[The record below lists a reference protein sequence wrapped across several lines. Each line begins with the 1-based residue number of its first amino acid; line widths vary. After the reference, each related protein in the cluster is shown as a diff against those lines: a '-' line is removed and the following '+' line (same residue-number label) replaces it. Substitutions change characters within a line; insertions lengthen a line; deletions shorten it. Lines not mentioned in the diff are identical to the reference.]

1 MSEAFQY
8 IDILILAIIAGIV
21 LLRLRSVLGRRTGHE
36 KTDKTSYNYETPQTS
51 QEEKVIPIE
60 PKTSRSKREDGW
72 FDNDD
77 FLRGAANAYE
87 TIVTNFEN
95 GNKDALKSLL
105 SDDVLNSFSSVIDE
119 RNSKN
124 ETVEF
129 NFIGIEK
136 SEIVHKDLKKN
147 PMEVTVRFIS
157 EMITCIKNSKDE
169 VISGS
174 LNQVQKITDVWTF
187 EKIKD
192 ACIFTSWLRASSH
205 LCCQHPCIFG
215 RLLFYHWLLQYLN
228 R

>member
-51 QEEKVIPIE
+51 KEEKVIPIE
-60 PKTSRSKREDGW
+60 PKTTSSAREDGW
-72 FDNDD
+72 FNNDD

-95 GNKDALKSLL
+95 GNKDALKPLL

-136 SEIVHKDLKKN
+136 SEIVHKDLMKN

-187 EKIKD
+187 EKLKD
-192 ACIFTSWLRASSH
+192 KKSSN
-205 LCCQHPCIFG
+205 
-215 RLLFYHWLLQYLN
+215 WLLTATSD
-228 R
+228 

>member
-51 QEEKVIPIE
+51 KEEKVIPIE
-60 PKTSRSKREDGW
+60 PKTSSSAREDGW
-72 FDNDD
+72 FNNDD

-95 GNKDALKSLL
+95 GNKDALKPLL

-169 VISGS
+169 VVSGS

-192 ACIFTSWLRASSH
+192 KKSSN
-205 LCCQHPCIFG
+205 
-215 RLLFYHWLLQYLN
+215 WLLVATSD
-228 R
+228 

>member
-51 QEEKVIPIE
+51 KEEKVIPIE
-60 PKTSRSKREDGW
+60 PKTSPATREDGW

-77 FLRGAANAYE
+77 FLRGAVNAYE

-95 GNKDALKSLL
+95 GNKDALRSLL

-192 ACIFTSWLRASSH
+192 KKSSN
-205 LCCQHPCIFG
+205 
-215 RLLFYHWLLQYLN
+215 WLLAATSD
-228 R
+228 

>member
-60 PKTSRSKREDGW
+60 PKTSSSKREDGW

-119 RNSKN
+119 RNRKN

-192 ACIFTSWLRASSH
+192 KKSSN
-205 LCCQHPCIFG
+205 
-215 RLLFYHWLLQYLN
+215 WLLTATSD
-228 R
+228 

>member
-51 QEEKVIPIE
+51 KEEKVIPIE
-60 PKTSRSKREDGW
+60 PKTSSSTREDGW
-72 FDNDD
+72 FNNDD

-95 GNKDALKSLL
+95 GNKDALKPLL
-105 SDDVLNSFSSVIDE
+105 SDDVLNSFSLVIDE

-157 EMITCIKNSKDE
+157 EMITCIKNNKDE

-192 ACIFTSWLRASSH
+192 KKSSN
-205 LCCQHPCIFG
+205 
-215 RLLFYHWLLQYLN
+215 WLLAATSD
-228 R
+228 

>member
-36 KTDKTSYNYETPQTS
+36 KTDKTSYNYETPQTP

-60 PKTSRSKREDGW
+60 PKTAPSKREDGW

-192 ACIFTSWLRASSH
+192 KKSSN
-205 LCCQHPCIFG
+205 
-215 RLLFYHWLLQYLN
+215 WLLTATSD
-228 R
+228 

>member
-8 IDILILAIIAGIV
+8 LDILILAIIAGIV

-36 KTDKTSYNYETPQTS
+36 KTDKSSFNYETPQQAQT
-51 QEEKVIPIE
+51 EKVIEIK
-60 PKTSRSKREDGW
+60 PKGDVASREDGW
-72 FDNDD
+72 FDKDD
-77 FLRGAANAYE
+77 FLKGASNAYE

-95 GNKDALKSLL
+95 GNKEALKPLL
-105 SDDVLNSFSSVIDE
+105 SNDVMDSFSSVIDD
-119 RNSKN
+119 RNNKN
-124 ETVEF
+124 ESVEF

-147 PMEVTVRFIS
+147 PMEVSVRFIS

-187 EKIKD
+187 EKNQK
-192 ACIFTSWLRASSH
+192 SKGSN
-205 LCCQHPCIFG
+205 
-215 RLLFYHWLLQYLN
+215 WLLAATTD
-228 R
+228 

>member
-51 QEEKVIPIE
+51 QEEKVVPIE
-60 PKTSRSKREDGW
+60 PQTSSSKREDGW

-119 RNSKN
+119 RNRKN

-192 ACIFTSWLRASSH
+192 KKSSN
-205 LCCQHPCIFG
+205 
-215 RLLFYHWLLQYLN
+215 WLLAATSD
-228 R
+228 

>member
-60 PKTSRSKREDGW
+60 PKSSSSKREDGW

-157 EMITCIKNSKDE
+157 EMITCIKNGKDE

-192 ACIFTSWLRASSH
+192 KKSSN
-205 LCCQHPCIFG
+205 
-215 RLLFYHWLLQYLN
+215 WLLAATSD
-228 R
+228 

>member
-21 LLRLRSVLGRRTGHE
+21 LLRLRSVLGKRTGHE
-36 KTDKTSYNYETPQTS
+36 KTDKTSYNYEAPRQSQT
-51 QEEKVIPIE
+51 EKVIPIE
-60 PKTSRSKREDGW
+60 PEKSSSATTDSW

-77 FLRGAANAYE
+77 FLRGASNAYE
-87 TIVTNFEN
+87 MIVTNFEN

-105 SDDVLNSFSSVIDE
+105 SEDVMNSFSSVIDE

-147 PMEVTVRFIS
+147 PMEVSVRFIS

-174 LNQVQKITDVWTF
+174 LSQVQKITDIWTF
-187 EKIKD
+187 EKYSNRKG
-192 ACIFTSWLRASSH
+192 SN
-205 LCCQHPCIFG
+205 
-215 RLLFYHWLLQYLN
+215 WLLVATSD
-228 R
+228 

>member
-51 QEEKVIPIE
+51 KEEKVIPIE
-60 PKTSRSKREDGW
+60 PKTSSSTREDGW
-72 FDNDD
+72 FNNDD

-95 GNKDALKSLL
+95 GNKDALKPLL

-192 ACIFTSWLRASSH
+192 KKSSN
-205 LCCQHPCIFG
+205 
-215 RLLFYHWLLQYLN
+215 WLLTATSD
-228 R
+228 

>member
-36 KTDKTSYNYETPQTS
+36 KTDKTSYNYETPQQS
-51 QEEKVIPIE
+51 SEEKVVTIE
-60 PKTSRSKREDGW
+60 PKVSSGLREDGW

-77 FLRGAANAYE
+77 FLRGASNAYE

-95 GNKDALKSLL
+95 GNKDALKPLL
-105 SDDVLNSFSSVIDE
+105 SSEVLNSFTSVIDE

-192 ACIFTSWLRASSH
+192 KKTSN
-205 LCCQHPCIFG
+205 
-215 RLLFYHWLLQYLN
+215 WLLTATSD
-228 R
+228 

>member
-36 KTDKTSYNYETPQTS
+36 KTDKTSYNYETPQQS
-51 QEEKVIPIE
+51 SEEKIVTIE
-60 PKTSRSKREDGW
+60 PKVSSVSREDGW
-72 FDNDD
+72 FDKDD
-77 FLRGAANAYE
+77 FLRGASNAYE

-95 GNKDALKSLL
+95 GNKDALKPLL
-105 SDDVLNSFSSVIDE
+105 SNEVLNSFTSVIDE

-192 ACIFTSWLRASSH
+192 KKTSN
-205 LCCQHPCIFG
+205 
-215 RLLFYHWLLQYLN
+215 WLLTATSD
-228 R
+228 

>member
-51 QEEKVIPIE
+51 KEEKVISIE
-60 PKTSRSKREDGW
+60 PKTSSSAREEGW
-72 FDNDD
+72 FNNDD

-95 GNKDALKSLL
+95 GNKDALKPLL
-105 SDDVLNSFSSVIDE
+105 SDDVLISFSSVIDE

-169 VISGS
+169 VVSGS

-192 ACIFTSWLRASSH
+192 KKSSN
-205 LCCQHPCIFG
+205 
-215 RLLFYHWLLQYLN
+215 WLLAATSD
-228 R
+228 

>member
-36 KTDKTSYNYETPQTS
+36 KTDKTSYNYETPQKS
-51 QEEKVIPIE
+51 SEEKVVTIE
-60 PKTSRSKREDGW
+60 PKVASSSREDGW
-72 FDNDD
+72 FDKDD
-77 FLRGAANAYE
+77 FLRGASNAYE

-95 GNKDALKSLL
+95 GNKDALKPLL
-105 SDDVLNSFSSVIDE
+105 SNEVLNSFTSVIDE

-192 ACIFTSWLRASSH
+192 KKTSN
-205 LCCQHPCIFG
+205 
-215 RLLFYHWLLQYLN
+215 WLLTATSD
-228 R
+228 

>member
-8 IDILILAIIAGIV
+8 LDILILAIIAGIV

-36 KTDKTSYNYETPQTS
+36 KTDKSSFNYETPQQAQT
-51 QEEKVIPIE
+51 EKVIEIK
-60 PKTSRSKREDGW
+60 PKGDVSGREDGW
-72 FDNDD
+72 FDKDD
-77 FLRGAANAYE
+77 FLKGASNAYE

-95 GNKDALKSLL
+95 GNKEALKPLL
-105 SDDVLNSFSSVIDE
+105 SSDVMDSFSSVIDD
-119 RNSKN
+119 RNNKN
-124 ETVEF
+124 ESVEF

-147 PMEVTVRFIS
+147 PMEVSVRFIS

-187 EKIKD
+187 EKNQK
-192 ACIFTSWLRASSH
+192 SKGSN
-205 LCCQHPCIFG
+205 
-215 RLLFYHWLLQYLN
+215 WLLTATTD
-228 R
+228 

>member
-51 QEEKVIPIE
+51 KEEKVIPIE
-60 PKTSRSKREDGW
+60 PKTSSSAREDGW
-72 FDNDD
+72 FNNDD

-95 GNKDALKSLL
+95 GNKDALKPLL
-105 SDDVLNSFSSVIDE
+105 SDDVLNSFSTVIDE

-192 ACIFTSWLRASSH
+192 KKSSN
-205 LCCQHPCIFG
+205 
-215 RLLFYHWLLQYLN
+215 WLLAATSD
-228 R
+228 

>member
-60 PKTSRSKREDGW
+60 PKSSSSKREDGW

-187 EKIKD
+187 EKVKD
-192 ACIFTSWLRASSH
+192 NKS
-205 LCCQHPCIFG
+205 PN
-215 RLLFYHWLLQYLN
+215 WLLTATSD
-228 R
+228 

>member
-36 KTDKTSYNYETPQTS
+36 KTDKTSYNYETPQQS
-51 QEEKVIPIE
+51 SEEKVVTIE
-60 PKTSRSKREDGW
+60 PKVASSSREDGW
-72 FDNDD
+72 FDKDD
-77 FLRGAANAYE
+77 FLRGASNAYE

-95 GNKDALKSLL
+95 GNKDVLKPLL
-105 SDDVLNSFSSVIDE
+105 SNEVLNSFTSVIDE

-192 ACIFTSWLRASSH
+192 KKTSN
-205 LCCQHPCIFG
+205 
-215 RLLFYHWLLQYLN
+215 WLLTATSD
-228 R
+228 

>member
-51 QEEKVIPIE
+51 KEEKVIPIE
-60 PKTSRSKREDGW
+60 PKTSSSAREAGW
-72 FDNDD
+72 FNNDD

-95 GNKDALKSLL
+95 GNKDALKPLL

-192 ACIFTSWLRASSH
+192 KKSSN
-205 LCCQHPCIFG
+205 
-215 RLLFYHWLLQYLN
+215 WLLAATSD
-228 R
+228 

>member
-36 KTDKTSYNYETPQTS
+36 KTDKTSYNYETPQQS
-51 QEEKVIPIE
+51 SEEKIVTIE
-60 PKTSRSKREDGW
+60 PKVSSGSRVDGW
-72 FDNDD
+72 FDKDD
-77 FLRGAANAYE
+77 FLRGASNAYE

-95 GNKDALKSLL
+95 GNKDALKPLL
-105 SDDVLNSFSSVIDE
+105 SNEVLNSFTSVIDE

-192 ACIFTSWLRASSH
+192 KKTSN
-205 LCCQHPCIFG
+205 
-215 RLLFYHWLLQYLN
+215 WLLTATSD
-228 R
+228 

>member
-21 LLRLRSVLGRRTGHE
+21 LLRLRSVLGKRTGHE
-36 KTDKTSYNYETPQTS
+36 KTDKTSYNYEAPRQSQT
-51 QEEKVIPIE
+51 EKVIPIE
-60 PKTSRSKREDGW
+60 PEKSSSATTDSW

-77 FLRGAANAYE
+77 FLRGASNAYE
-87 TIVTNFEN
+87 MIVTNFEN

-105 SDDVLNSFSSVIDE
+105 SEDVMNSFSSVIDE

-136 SEIVHKDLKKN
+136 TEIVHKDLKKN
-147 PMEVTVRFIS
+147 PMEVSVRFIS

-174 LNQVQKITDVWTF
+174 LNQVQKITDIWTF
-187 EKIKD
+187 EKYSNRKG
-192 ACIFTSWLRASSH
+192 SN
-205 LCCQHPCIFG
+205 
-215 RLLFYHWLLQYLN
+215 WLLVATSD
-228 R
+228 

>member
-21 LLRLRSVLGRRTGHE
+21 LLRLRSVLGKRTGHE
-36 KTDKTSYNYETPQTS
+36 KTDKTSYNYEAPRQSQT
-51 QEEKVIPIE
+51 EKVIPIE
-60 PKTSRSKREDGW
+60 PEKSSSATTDSW

-77 FLRGAANAYE
+77 FLRGASNAYE
-87 TIVTNFEN
+87 MIVTNFEN

-105 SDDVLNSFSSVIDE
+105 SEDVMNSFSSVIDE

-136 SEIVHKDLKKN
+136 SEIVHKDLEKN
-147 PMEVTVRFIS
+147 PMEVSVRFIS

-174 LNQVQKITDVWTF
+174 LNQVQKITDIWTF
-187 EKIKD
+187 EKYSNRKG
-192 ACIFTSWLRASSH
+192 SN
-205 LCCQHPCIFG
+205 
-215 RLLFYHWLLQYLN
+215 WLLVATSD
-228 R
+228 

>member
-51 QEEKVIPIE
+51 KEEKVIPIE
-60 PKTSRSKREDGW
+60 PKTSSSAREEGW
-72 FDNDD
+72 FNNDD

-95 GNKDALKSLL
+95 GNKDALKPLL

-169 VISGS
+169 VVSGS

-192 ACIFTSWLRASSH
+192 KKSSN
-205 LCCQHPCIFG
+205 
-215 RLLFYHWLLQYLN
+215 WLLAATSD
-228 R
+228 

>member
-36 KTDKTSYNYETPQTS
+36 KTDKTSYNYETPQQS
-51 QEEKVIPIE
+51 SEEKIVTIE
-60 PKTSRSKREDGW
+60 PKVSSDSREDGW
-72 FDNDD
+72 FDKDD
-77 FLRGAANAYE
+77 FLRGASNAYE

-95 GNKDALKSLL
+95 GNKDALKPLL
-105 SDDVLNSFSSVIDE
+105 SNEVLNSFTSVIDE

-192 ACIFTSWLRASSH
+192 KKTSN
-205 LCCQHPCIFG
+205 
-215 RLLFYHWLLQYLN
+215 WLLTATSD
-228 R
+228 

>member
-8 IDILILAIIAGIV
+8 LDILILAVIAGIV

-36 KTDKTSYNYETPQTS
+36 KTDKSSFNYETPQQAQT
-51 QEEKVIPIE
+51 EKVIEIK
-60 PKTSRSKREDGW
+60 PKGDVPSREDGW
-72 FDNDD
+72 FDKDD
-77 FLRGAANAYE
+77 FLKGASNAYE

-95 GNKDALKSLL
+95 GNKEALKPLL
-105 SDDVLNSFSSVIDE
+105 SSDVMDSFSSVIDE
-119 RNSKN
+119 RNNKS
-124 ETVEF
+124 ESVEF

-147 PMEVTVRFIS
+147 PMEVSVRFIS

-187 EKIKD
+187 EKNQK
-192 ACIFTSWLRASSH
+192 SKGSN
-205 LCCQHPCIFG
+205 
-215 RLLFYHWLLQYLN
+215 WLLAATTD
-228 R
+228 

>member
-51 QEEKVIPIE
+51 KEEKVIPIE
-60 PKTSRSKREDGW
+60 PKTTSSAREDGW
-72 FDNDD
+72 FNNDD

-95 GNKDALKSLL
+95 GNKDALKPLL

-192 ACIFTSWLRASSH
+192 KKSSN
-205 LCCQHPCIFG
+205 
-215 RLLFYHWLLQYLN
+215 WLLAATSD
-228 R
+228 

>member
-36 KTDKTSYNYETPQTS
+36 KTDKTSYNYETPQQS
-51 QEEKVIPIE
+51 SEEKIVTIK
-60 PKTSRSKREDGW
+60 PKVSSSSREDGW
-72 FDNDD
+72 SDKDD
-77 FLRGAANAYE
+77 FLRGASNAYE

-95 GNKDALKSLL
+95 GNKDALKPLL
-105 SDDVLNSFSSVIDE
+105 SNEVLNSFTSVIDE

-192 ACIFTSWLRASSH
+192 KKTSN
-205 LCCQHPCIFG
+205 
-215 RLLFYHWLLQYLN
+215 WLLTATSD
-228 R
+228 

>member
-36 KTDKTSYNYETPQTS
+36 KTDKTSYNYETPQQS
-51 QEEKVIPIE
+51 SEEKIVTIE
-60 PKTSRSKREDGW
+60 PKVSSSSREDGW
-72 FDNDD
+72 FDKDD
-77 FLRGAANAYE
+77 FLRGASNAYE

-95 GNKDALKSLL
+95 GNKDALKPLL
-105 SDDVLNSFSSVIDE
+105 SNEVLNSFTSVIDE

-192 ACIFTSWLRASSH
+192 KKTSN
-205 LCCQHPCIFG
+205 
-215 RLLFYHWLLQYLN
+215 WLLTATSD
-228 R
+228 

>member
-1 MSEAFQY
+1 MREAFQY

-21 LLRLRSVLGRRTGHE
+21 LLRLRSVLGKRTGHE
-36 KTDKTSYNYETPQTS
+36 KTDKTSYNYEAPRQSQT
-51 QEEKVIPIE
+51 EKVIPIE
-60 PKTSRSKREDGW
+60 PEKSSSATTDSW

-77 FLRGAANAYE
+77 FLRGASNAYE
-87 TIVTNFEN
+87 MIVTNFEN

-105 SDDVLNSFSSVIDE
+105 SEDVMNSFSSVIDE

-147 PMEVTVRFIS
+147 PMEVSVRFIS

-174 LNQVQKITDVWTF
+174 LNQVQKITDIWTF
-187 EKIKD
+187 EKYSNRKG
-192 ACIFTSWLRASSH
+192 SN
-205 LCCQHPCIFG
+205 
-215 RLLFYHWLLQYLN
+215 WLLVATSD
-228 R
+228 

>member
-36 KTDKTSYNYETPQTS
+36 KTDKTSYDYETPQQPT
-51 QEEKVIPIE
+51 EEKVVSIE
-60 PKTSRSKREDGW
+60 PKNSPSLREDGW
-72 FDNDD
+72 FDKDD
-77 FLRGAANAYE
+77 FLRGASKAYE
-87 TIVTNFEN
+87 IIVTNFEN
-95 GNKDALKSLL
+95 GNKDALKPLL
-105 SDDVLNSFSSVIDE
+105 SDDVLSSFTSVIDE
-119 RNSKN
+119 RNSKK

-147 PMEVTVRFIS
+147 PMEITVRFIS

-192 ACIFTSWLRASSH
+192 KNTSN
-205 LCCQHPCIFG
+205 
-215 RLLFYHWLLQYLN
+215 WLLSATSD
-228 R
+228 

>member
-36 KTDKTSYNYETPQTS
+36 KTDKTSYNYETPQQPS
-51 QEEKVIPIE
+51 EEKVVAIE
-60 PKTSRSKREDGW
+60 PKVSSSSREDGW
-72 FDNDD
+72 FDKDD
-77 FLRGAANAYE
+77 FLRGASNAYE

-95 GNKDALKSLL
+95 GNKDALKPLL
-105 SDDVLNSFSSVIDE
+105 SNEVLNSFTSVIDE

-192 ACIFTSWLRASSH
+192 KKTSN
-205 LCCQHPCIFG
+205 
-215 RLLFYHWLLQYLN
+215 WLLTATSD
-228 R
+228 